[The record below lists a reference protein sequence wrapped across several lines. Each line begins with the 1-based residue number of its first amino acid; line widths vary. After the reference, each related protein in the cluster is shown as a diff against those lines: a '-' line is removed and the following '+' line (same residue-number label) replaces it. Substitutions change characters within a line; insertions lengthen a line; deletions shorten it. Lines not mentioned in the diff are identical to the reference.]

1 MLSSHGDLDRI
12 FTVDMMVNGWGVE
25 WLINPALSLN
35 TSVRLVSLSKVRY
48 DHASDIA
55 HTILEIMPQ

>member
-48 DHASDIA
+48 DHA
-55 HTILEIMPQ
+55 ILPTQY